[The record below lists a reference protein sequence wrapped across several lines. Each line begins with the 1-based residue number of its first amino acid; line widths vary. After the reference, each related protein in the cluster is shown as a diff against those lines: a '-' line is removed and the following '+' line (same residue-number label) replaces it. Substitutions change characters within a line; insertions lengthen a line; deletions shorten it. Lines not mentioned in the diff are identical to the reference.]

1 MEEKPKKPSP
11 TRWKPGQSGN
21 PAGRPPGATSIHK
34 MRELIGPNGFEE
46 IIEALKERALGGDA
60 AAANI
65 LLTRLT
71 PQPRSAPEPIQV
83 NVVGDTPAD
92 RCESVIGSMTAG
104 EISIEQGRLLL
115 ESIIDLT
122 QMRQLEALNE
132 RLDRLENKR

>member
-1 MEEKPKKPSP
+1 MRQIVGEK
-11 TRWKPGQSGN
+11 
-21 PAGRPPGATSIHK
+21 
-34 MRELIGPNGFEE
+34 GFKE
-46 IIEALKERALGGDA
+46 IVEALSERAKQGDA
-60 AAANI
+60 AAAN
-65 LLTRLT
+65 LLLSRMA

-132 RLDRLENKR
+132 RLDRLESKR

>member
-1 MEEKPKKPSP
+1 MSETPKKKGG
-11 TRWKPGQSGN
+11 WQPGQSGN
-21 PAGRPPGATSIHK
+21 PRGRPLNTAVGVHA
-34 MRELIGPNGFEE
+34 MRQIVGEKGFKE
-46 IIEALKERALGGDA
+46 IVEALSERAKQGDA
-60 AAANI
+60 AAAN
-65 LLTRLT
+65 LLLSRMA

-132 RLDRLENKR
+132 RLDRLESKR